1 METIKRT
8 ITTVIFCA
16 VLLLASINTVA
27 QQNTVSIA
35 ASGAVVL
42 TFVKP
47 VNAGDPVLQVTDDNN
62 WLNYNLT
69 ATSGKKYSIMVQL
82 ESTLPEGLQLE
93 MVAGA
98 FQGTWGGNVNA
109 PNRRGTNYT
118 DDAAGDSPGTPATP
132 VKLSLL
138 PQVLVGSIG
147 TFDTGTG
154 AYVGHK
160 LTYTMSISDYS
171 TVMASSSN
179 VNVLYTISE
188 LP

>member
-82 ESTLPEGLQLE
+82 NLHFLRDYNWKWWQELFRVPGEVTSMHPTDVVLITPMMRLVIRPELLQHLLHCHFYLRCLLAVLALLTRVPVLTL
-93 MVAGA
+93 VI
-98 FQGTWGGNVNA
+98 N
-109 PNRRGTNYT
+109 
-118 DDAAGDSPGTPATP
+118 
-132 VKLSLL
+132 L
-138 PQVLVGSIG
+138 PTQ
-147 TFDTGTG
+147 
-154 AYVGHK
+154 
-160 LTYTMSISDYS
+160 
-171 TVMASSSN
+171 
-179 VNVLYTISE
+179 
-188 LP
+188 